1 MATWR
6 YRLDQLP
13 STLPDIDELT
23 VAQARLRLRFRDL
36 SLLSTALTHQSFLN
50 ENPQIAEESN
60 ERMEFLGDSA
70 LNYVVA
76 RWLYEKL
83 PELPEGDLTA
93 RRAHAVRRET
103 LARAAKRMELGDLL
117 VMGKGED
124 ASGGSK
130 RPSNLADGFEA
141 VVGAVLI
148 DRGIRSASA
157 FVLRWL
163 GPELR
168 EIVEA
173 GTPKDPKSAL
183 QEALQSNGKPPPG
196 YKLVCTDGPD
206 NEPLFTMEVIVSGES
221 LGRGRGKRKID
232 AQRAAA
238 LEALEHLRTRDNS
251 D

>member
-1 MATWR
+1 MAARR
-6 YRLDQLP
+6 YRLEQLP
-13 STLPDIDELT
+13 STLPDIDELNA
-23 VAQARLRLRFRDL
+23 AQAGLRLRFRDL

-83 PELPEGDLTA
+83 PDLPEGDLTG

-103 LARAAKRMELGDLL
+103 LARAAKRMSLGDIL
-117 VMGKGED
+117 VMGKGEE
-124 ASGGSK
+124 ASGGSN
-130 RPSNLADGFEA
+130 RSSNLADGFEA
-141 VVGAVLI
+141 IVGAVLI

-168 EIVEA
+168 HIVA
-173 GTPKDPKSAL
+173 SGTPKDPKSAL
-183 QEALQSNGKPPPG
+183 QEVLQSKGKPPPA
-196 YKLVCTDGPD
+196 YRLVSTDGPD
-206 NEPLFTMEVIVSGES
+206 NEPLFTMEVIVSGVS
-221 LGRGRGKRKID
+221 LGSGKGKRKID

-238 LEALEHLRTRDNS
+238 LEALEELQAGDIA